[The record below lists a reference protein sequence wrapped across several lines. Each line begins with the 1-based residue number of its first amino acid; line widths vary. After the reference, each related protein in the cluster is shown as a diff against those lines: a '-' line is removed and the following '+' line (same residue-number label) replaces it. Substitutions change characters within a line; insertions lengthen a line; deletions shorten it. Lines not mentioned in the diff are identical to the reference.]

1 MVIQGIVAAKT
12 AGFALTSMTSA
23 IAGLYNMGVGINDY
37 IDDHINKMKASANST
52 IAQTGCVIDGAK
64 FGFGLG
70 YMTSVV
76 IMAAGQLL
84 LGNTLSAVG
93 TVATAATLS
102 NPIAM
107 TCAAFGAIYYGWNAL
122 SATEKEE
129 ILEKLTKGLEIG
141 AELIKAII
149 QFLISKTK
157 EIFSS
162 ENISEFKIY
171 IKEYAFKFGKS
182 LYDITGKLTDL
193 VKGAA
198 DMAGEM
204 TAKAGGLTVHAIG
217 HTTAAVK
224 DAIAKTGDVAGKATD
239 ATSGALMVA
248 YQKSA
253 EAASYAVDTTASAM
267 KEIYQTTGEV
277 TSSAA
282 DATSSAL
289 KGAFARTG
297 DAASKLNHSTQQVL
311 ARQKDSTK
319 GRDS

>member
-1 MVIQGIVAAKT
+1 MLIQGMLAAKT
-12 AGFALTSMTSA
+12 GGIALSSMASS
-23 IAGLYNMGVGINDY
+23 IAGLYNMGSGINDY
-37 IDDHINKMKASANST
+37 IDDHIKKMKESANST
-52 IAQTGCVIDGAK
+52 IAQTGRVIDGAK

-76 IMAAGQLL
+76 IMATGQLL

-122 SATEKEE
+122 SAPEKQE

-149 QFLISKTK
+149 QFLISTTK
-157 EIFSS
+157 ELFSS
-162 ENISEFKIY
+162 ENITEIKGY
-171 IKEYAFKFGKS
+171 IKEYASKFGKN

-198 DMAGEM
+198 DKAGEM
-204 TAKAGGLTVHAIG
+204 TAKASGLTIEAVG
-217 HTTAAVK
+217 HTTTAFK
-224 DAIAKTGDVAGKATD
+224 DAISKTGDAAGKAAD

-253 EAASYAVDTTASAM
+253 EAASYAADTTASAM
-267 KEIYQTTGEV
+267 KEIYQTTENA
-277 TSSAA
+277 TSSVK
-282 DATSSAL
+282 DATSSAI
-289 KGAFARTG
+289 KTVFARTDNAVG
-297 DAASKLNHSTQQVL
+297 KPSNSDKQE
-311 ARQKDSTK
+311 K
-319 GRDS
+319 GMEK